1 MDNEVIA
8 YIVAVAIA
16 VICIIGVG
24 AYSVENTRACKM
36 EAAAKGYNV
45 KEICE

>member
-1 MDNEVIA
+1 MDEVVA
-8 YIVAVAIA
+8 YIVAVAIS
-16 VICIIGVG
+16 VSLIVG
-24 AYSVENTRACKM
+24 FAAYSVESTRSCKM